1 MNYTSEINAY
11 KNKKNHGLAINI
23 RMYHHIQRIK
33 NGKKSD
39 IQSELLQLFI
49 NWPWLIE
56 KQILWKILPKNIR
69 LWRFHSQNKISLQA
83 NENNK
88 M

>member
-49 NWPWLIE
+49 N
-56 KQILWKILPKNIR
+56 
-69 LWRFHSQNKISLQA
+69 
-83 NENNK
+83 
-88 M
+88 